1 MGINPVKS
9 NTRKGSCGYALELA
23 HFSVRKCL
31 FVVKLD
37 ARWTNRLASS
47 LVQGDAKSLS
57 GSKTDRK
64 AYLGECVRFSVCP
77 AISASIFF
85 GLVSGIAGESRRFMC
100 YHYAARSD
108 CQLMSG
114 LCCIIVERG
123 TQNAGRKQ
131 LEYVSWISLLLEKEL
146 KCSYGSTPS
155 RSSIRVSVKTKW
167 IHVLVSKGTCRF
179 Q

>member
-47 LVQGDAKSLS
+47 
-57 GSKTDRK
+57 
-64 AYLGECVRFSVCP
+64 LGECVRFSVCP